1 MQQLENDIDVV
12 QESLLKANTQLE
24 ENNKALQN
32 VSRAVSK
39 SSLLSLFEIDKTD
52 HCNVCR
58 RAVDRSQLNI
68 HPIHIHSTNISAS
81 SILSQCS
88 LNDK

>member
-32 VSRAVSK
+32 VSRAIPS
-39 SSLLSLFEIDKTD
+39 
-52 HCNVCR
+52 NA
-58 RAVDRSQLNI
+58 RA
-68 HPIHIHSTNISAS
+68 
-81 SILSQCS
+81 
-88 LNDK
+88 